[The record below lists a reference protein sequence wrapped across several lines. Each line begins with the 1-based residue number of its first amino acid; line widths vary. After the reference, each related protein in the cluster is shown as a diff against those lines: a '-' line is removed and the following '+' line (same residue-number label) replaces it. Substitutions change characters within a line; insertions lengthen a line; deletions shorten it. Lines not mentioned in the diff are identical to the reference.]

1 MSTTHDQQE
10 RERIIRKIK
19 HCLALSASSNEHEAA
34 AAMRQ
39 AQKLMRKYRLT
50 ELDVHISSV
59 GKTYGAQV
67 KCRRPSWDRDLIN
80 VVAQAFNCKGFTH
93 SNWDAAS
100 GGRRER
106 ALFIGVSPAQEIA
119 KYAYDALLV
128 KVTSARREHVA
139 KIKSGLLPQA
149 RFTPETR
156 GNHFAQAWVGQVHY
170 KLQELVP
177 EVDEPDDD
185 NSSDERALAVTE
197 SREHALIDAFVHQLT
212 KGNGAATERSR
223 KGPEAN
229 IEDLMLGMRAG
240 QAVELNQ
247 GLASAGD
254 LASTLEHETRE
265 VA

>member
-1 MSTTHDQQE
+1 MSLDQQE

-67 KCRRPSWDRDLIN
+67 KCRRPAWDRDLIN
-80 VVAQAFNCKGFTH
+80 VVAEAFNCKGFTH
-93 SNWDAAS
+93 SNWDADS
-100 GGRRER
+100 GARRER
-106 ALFIGVSPAQEIA
+106 ALFVGVSPAQEIA
-119 KYAYDALLV
+119 KYAYDILLL
-128 KVTSARREHVA
+128 KASAARKAHVA
-139 KIKSGLLPQA
+139 KIKRGEIPQA

-156 GNHFAQAWVGQVHY
+156 GNHFAEAWVSEVRY

-177 EVDEPDDD
+177 EADE
-185 NSSDERALAVTE
+185 SDELGISDEKALTIAE
-197 SREHALIDAFVHQLT
+197 SKEHALISAFVHQLT
-212 KGNGAATERSR
+212 KGKGPTTERER
-223 KGPEAN
+223 KMPDAN
-229 IEDLMLGMRAG
+229 IEDLVLGMKAG
-240 QAVELNQ
+240 RNVELNH
-247 GLASAGD
+247 GLANAGD
-254 LASTLEHETRE
+254 TPTPLTFDTRE